1 MLLDEPTRGLDVVG
15 SQTVFEFI
23 DFLKKRGKSVL
34 LSTHRLDEAE
44 RVCDRFGLLH
54 HGTIRYEGTLSD
66 LRALTGKEHLVDM
79 FIDLIQSDRTQAPIS
94 SSMGA
99 A

>member
-1 MLLDEPTRGLDVVG
+1 
-15 SQTVFEFI
+15 
-23 DFLKKRGKSVL
+23 
-34 LSTHRLDEAE
+34 
-44 RVCDRFGLLH
+44 
-54 HGTIRYEGTLSD
+54 